1 MSVSFGGWTAGV
13 SGKSL
18 CGRSSNGV
26 GAWATRKGSGRR
38 HHSFVR
44 NVAPIVRGSPISE
57 VTMPVTPGDS
67 VWK

>member
-13 SGKSL
+13 SGKSPG
-18 CGRSSNGV
+18 GRSSNGV
-26 GAWATRKGSGRR
+26 GAWVTREWGGRR

-44 NVAPIVRGSPISE
+44 SVAPIVRGSPISE
-57 VTMPVTPGDS
+57 VTTPVFCADS